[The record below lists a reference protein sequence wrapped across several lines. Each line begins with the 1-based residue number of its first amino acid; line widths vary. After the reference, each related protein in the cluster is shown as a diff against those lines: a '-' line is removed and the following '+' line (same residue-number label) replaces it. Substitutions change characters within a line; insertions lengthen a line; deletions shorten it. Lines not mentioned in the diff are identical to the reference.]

1 MARINELFSET
12 CAKNYILERHITINN
27 ACFIFEGFSISQNA
41 FHMTGSPPSPQVC
54 SHLLLLLPILLISTT
69 SPPLK
74 HTSFSVS
81 GKQEDNSN
89 SIVSVARQILQNL
102 EVHVLP
108 ISRQLKYEKDRL
120 VSLKFWFKV

>member
-1 MARINELFSET
+1 MLVS
-12 CAKNYILERHITINN
+12 YLE
-27 ACFIFEGFSISQNA
+27 GVSISQSA
-41 FHMTGSPPSPQVC
+41 CHMTGSPPSPEVC

>member
-1 MARINELFSET
+1 MARINELFSAT
-12 CAKNYILERHITINN
+12 CAKILFLERHITINN

-41 FHMTGSPPSPQVC
+41 SHMTGSPPSPEVC

-69 SPPLK
+69 SPQLK

-81 GKQEDNSN
+81 GKQEENSN

-108 ISRQLKYEKDRL
+108 ISRQLKYEKDRQ
-120 VSLKFWFKV
+120 VSLKFWF